1 MFLKSSLCV
10 NPTQKTPL
18 AIPISHSAA
27 HVVISAGPGLLA
39 NADAGRWPLGEIGG
53 CRRCQKAGR
62 NKIEN
67 ECDWPDKPANDTE
80 RQVDNRRS
88 KGGAGERQ
96 ECVLI
101 RVNKEKGQKKK
112 GKNKATRRHSTS
124 DQTRM
129 QIDAAIKL
137 LSH

>member
-1 MFLKSSLCV
+1 MCKPYSE
-10 NPTQKTPL
+10 NPL

-88 KGGAGERQ
+88 KGEQA
-96 ECVLI
+96 
-101 RVNKEKGQKKK
+101 KGRNVSSFGSTRRRGKKK
-112 GKNKATRRHSTS
+112 EGKNKATRRHSTS